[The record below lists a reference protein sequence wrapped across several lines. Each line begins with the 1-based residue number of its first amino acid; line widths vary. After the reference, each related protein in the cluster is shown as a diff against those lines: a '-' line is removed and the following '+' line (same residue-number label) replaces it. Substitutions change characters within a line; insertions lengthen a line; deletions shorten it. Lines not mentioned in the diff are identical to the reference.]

1 MKIRN
6 ATPADAPH
14 IARLMEAVWQDEPAD
29 PAHIVRTI
37 EQGNRTTLVA
47 EEQGHLLG
55 FIDAFG
61 TTFWELDLMAVDPAA
76 QGKGIGK
83 QLTYQALEAGQK
95 AGFAV
100 SRGLVAVSNDASQ
113 AVMRRMGLI
122 PAGISTLYVF
132 SGQPGE
138 NPTPVAHPDVTPV
151 LTFRYT
157 GGWLNDPFTLETF
170 HGAAALR
177 TVQQWDVVGAVI
189 PDYDTLA
196 IAAADSAGYQRIG
209 DYRWWTKAL

>member
-6 ATPADAPH
+6 ATSADAPH
-14 IARLMEAVWQDEPAD
+14 IARLMETVWQDELAD
-29 PAHIVRTI
+29 PAHIARAI
-37 EQGNRTTLVA
+37 ERGNRTTLIA
-47 EEQGHLLG
+47 EESGQLLG

-61 TTFWELDLMAVDPAA
+61 TTFWELDLMAVGPAE

-83 QLTYQALEAGQK
+83 QLTYQALEAGRTT
-95 AGFAV
+95 GFAV

-132 SGQPGE
+132 AGQSGE
-138 NPTPVAHPDVTPV
+138 NCAPVAHPDVTPV

-177 TVQQWDVVGAVI
+177 PVQQWDVVGAVI
-189 PDYDTLA
+189 PDYDTTA
-196 IAAADSAGYQRIG
+196 IAAAQNAGYERIG